1 MTTASR
7 ATSLVGNALI
17 DACQALKEDLQTH
30 SLEELVGKEY
40 EGRVGG

>member
-17 DACQALKEDLQTH
+17 DACRKLKEDLAATF
-30 SLEELVGKEY
+30 SG
-40 EGRVGG
+40 